1 MTRARFERLVADALE
16 TMPQS
21 FRQAVRNV
29 VVIVEDA
36 PAPELLD
43 DVGIDP
49 PDTLFGLYE
58 GVPLPERDWT
68 HANALPDR
76 IPLFQKPIEAAS
88 QNDNEIVVAI
98 GETVIHEFG
107 HYFGLSEEEIEE
119 IEESGV
125 LPGPVDQVHL
135 KDHAQ
140 EPAFPRDHRQ

>member
-1 MTRARFERLVADALE
+1 MTRARCERLVADALE

-29 VVIVEDA
+29 AVIVEDA

-49 PDTLFGLYE
+49 PDTLLGLYE

-68 HANALPDR
+68 HGNALPDR
-76 IPLFQKPIEAAS
+76 ITLFQKPIEAAS
-88 QNDNEIVVAI
+88 QNDNEIVVVI
-98 GETVIHEFG
+98 GETGIHEFG

-119 IEESGV
+119 IEERYWRG
-125 LPGPVDQVHL
+125 D
-135 KDHAQ
+135 
-140 EPAFPRDHRQ
+140 RD

>member
-43 DVGIDP
+43 TVGIDP
-49 PDTLFGLYE
+49 PDPLFGLYE

-76 IPLFQKPIEAAS
+76 ITLFQKPIEAAS
-88 QNDNEIVVAI
+88 QNDNEIVVVI

-119 IEESGV
+119 FEKRYWRG
-125 LPGPVDQVHL
+125 D
-135 KDHAQ
+135 
-140 EPAFPRDHRQ
+140 RD

>member
-1 MTRARFERLVADALE
+1 MTRARFERLVADALG

-29 VVIVEDA
+29 AVIVEDA

-49 PDTLFGLYE
+49 PDTLLGLYE

-68 HANALPDR
+68 HGNALPDR
-76 IPLFQKPIEAAS
+76 ITLFQKPIEAAS
-88 QNDNEIVVAI
+88 QNDNEIVVVI

-119 IEESGV
+119 IEERYWRG
-125 LPGPVDQVHL
+125 D
-135 KDHAQ
+135 
-140 EPAFPRDHRQ
+140 RD

>member
-68 HANALPDR
+68 NANALPDR
-76 IPLFQKPIEAAS
+76 ITLFQKPIEAAS

-119 IEESGV
+119 IEERYWR
-125 LPGPVDQVHL
+125 VD
-135 KDHAQ
+135 
-140 EPAFPRDHRQ
+140 RD

>member
-29 VVIVEDA
+29 AVIVEDA

-43 DVGIDP
+43 DVGVDP

-68 HANALPDR
+68 HGNALPDR
-76 IPLFQKPIEAAS
+76 ITLFQEPIEAAS
-88 QNDNEIVVAI
+88 RNDEEIVVTI

-119 IEESGV
+119 IETRYWRG
-125 LPGPVDQVHL
+125 D
-135 KDHAQ
+135 
-140 EPAFPRDHRQ
+140 RD

>member
-1 MTRARFERLVADALE
+1 MTRARFEHLVADALGM
-16 TMPQS
+16 MPQS

-29 VVIVEDA
+29 AVIVEDA

-58 GVPLPERDWT
+58 GVPLLERDWT
-68 HANALPDR
+68 HGNALPDR
-76 IPLFQKPIEAAS
+76 ITLFQEPIEAAS

-119 IEESGV
+119 IEERYWRG
-125 LPGPVDQVHL
+125 G
-135 KDHAQ
+135 
-140 EPAFPRDHRQ
+140 RD

>member
-16 TMPQS
+16 TIPPS

-29 VVIVEDA
+29 AVIVEDA

-49 PDTLFGLYE
+49 PDTLLGLYE

-68 HANALPDR
+68 HGNALPDR
-76 IPLFQKPIEAAS
+76 ITLFQKPIEAAS
-88 QNDNEIVVAI
+88 QNDNEIVVVI

-119 IEESGV
+119 IEERYWRG
-125 LPGPVDQVHL
+125 D
-135 KDHAQ
+135 
-140 EPAFPRDHRQ
+140 RD

>member
-1 MTRARFERLVADALE
+1 MTRARFERPVADALGM
-16 TMPQS
+16 MPQS

-29 VVIVEDA
+29 AVIVEDA

-49 PDTLFGLYE
+49 PDTLLGLYE

-68 HANALPDR
+68 HGNALPDR
-76 IPLFQKPIEAAS
+76 ITLFQKPIEAAS
-88 QNDNEIVVAI
+88 QNDNEIVVVI

-119 IEESGV
+119 IEERYWRG
-125 LPGPVDQVHL
+125 D
-135 KDHAQ
+135 
-140 EPAFPRDHRQ
+140 RD

>member
-29 VVIVEDA
+29 AVIVEDA

-43 DVGIDP
+43 DVGVDP

-68 HANALPDR
+68 HGNALPDR
-76 IPLFQKPIEAAS
+76 ITLFQEPIEAAS
-88 QNDNEIVVAI
+88 QNDDEIVVTI

-119 IEESGV
+119 IETRYWRA
-125 LPGPVDQVHL
+125 D
-135 KDHAQ
+135 
-140 EPAFPRDHRQ
+140 RD

>member
-29 VVIVEDA
+29 AVIVEDA

-49 PDTLFGLYE
+49 PDTLLGLYE

-68 HANALPDR
+68 HGNALPDR
-76 IPLFQKPIEAAS
+76 ITLFQKPIEAAS

-119 IEESGV
+119 IEERYWRG
-125 LPGPVDQVHL
+125 D
-135 KDHAQ
+135 
-140 EPAFPRDHRQ
+140 RD

>member
-1 MTRARFERLVADALE
+1 MTRKRFERLVADALE
-16 TMPQS
+16 MIPPS

-29 VVIVEDA
+29 AVIVEDA

-49 PDTLFGLYE
+49 PDTLLGLYE

-68 HANALPDR
+68 HGNALPDR
-76 IPLFQKPIEAAS
+76 ITLFQEPIEAAS
-88 QNDNEIVVAI
+88 RNDEEIVVTI

-119 IEESGV
+119 IEKRYWRG
-125 LPGPVDQVHL
+125 
-135 KDHAQ
+135 DH
-140 EPAFPRDHRQ
+140 

>member
-1 MTRARFERLVADALE
+1 MTRARFERPVADALGM
-16 TMPQS
+16 MPQS

-29 VVIVEDA
+29 AVIVEDA

-68 HANALPDR
+68 HGNALPDR
-76 IPLFQKPIEAAS
+76 ITLFQKPIEAAS
-88 QNDNEIVVAI
+88 QNDNEIVVVI

-107 HYFGLSEEEIEE
+107 HYFGLCEEEIEE
-119 IEESGV
+119 IEERYWRG
-125 LPGPVDQVHL
+125 D
-135 KDHAQ
+135 
-140 EPAFPRDHRQ
+140 RD

>member
-21 FRQAVRNV
+21 FRTAVRNV
-29 VVIVEDA
+29 AVIVEDA

-49 PDTLFGLYE
+49 PDTLLGLYE

-68 HANALPDR
+68 HGNALPDR
-76 IPLFQKPIEAAS
+76 ITLFQEPIEAAS
-88 QNDNEIVVAI
+88 RNDEEIVVTI

-119 IEESGV
+119 IEKRYWRG
-125 LPGPVDQVHL
+125 
-135 KDHAQ
+135 DH
-140 EPAFPRDHRQ
+140 

>member
-29 VVIVEDA
+29 AVIVEDA
-36 PAPELLD
+36 PAPELLE

-68 HANALPDR
+68 HGNALPDR
-76 IPLFQKPIEAAS
+76 ITLFQEPIEAAS
-88 QNDNEIVVAI
+88 QNDNEIVVTI

-119 IEESGV
+119 IETRYWRG
-125 LPGPVDQVHL
+125 D
-135 KDHAQ
+135 
-140 EPAFPRDHRQ
+140 RD

>member
-1 MTRARFERLVADALE
+1 MTRARFEHLVADALGM
-16 TMPQS
+16 MPHS

-29 VVIVEDA
+29 AVIVEDA

-68 HANALPDR
+68 HGNALPDR
-76 IPLFQKPIEAAS
+76 ITLFQKPIEAAS
-88 QNDNEIVVAI
+88 QNDNEIVVVI

-119 IEESGV
+119 IEERYWRG
-125 LPGPVDQVHL
+125 D
-135 KDHAQ
+135 
-140 EPAFPRDHRQ
+140 RD

>member
-1 MTRARFERLVADALE
+1 MTRARFERLVADAIE

-29 VVIVEDA
+29 AVIVEDA

-43 DVGIDP
+43 DVGVDP

-58 GVPLPERDWT
+58 GVPLLERDWT
-68 HANALPDR
+68 HGNALPDR
-76 IPLFQKPIEAAS
+76 ITLFQEPIEAAS

-119 IEESGV
+119 IEERYWRG
-125 LPGPVDQVHL
+125 G
-135 KDHAQ
+135 
-140 EPAFPRDHRQ
+140 RD

>member
-1 MTRARFERLVADALE
+1 MTRARFERLVADALGM
-16 TMPQS
+16 MPQS

-29 VVIVEDA
+29 AVIVEDA

-49 PDTLFGLYE
+49 PDTLLGLYE

-68 HANALPDR
+68 HGNALPDR
-76 IPLFQKPIEAAS
+76 ITLFQKPIEAAS
-88 QNDNEIVVAI
+88 QNDNEIVVVI

-119 IEESGV
+119 IEERYWRG
-125 LPGPVDQVHL
+125 D
-135 KDHAQ
+135 
-140 EPAFPRDHRQ
+140 RD